1 MSAISAGA
9 LDRAILSFIHTYSNA
24 DASNHVFQE
33 CAFKI
38 FSYQYQHNR
47 MYRQFCDSSGL
58 VPGKLKSWKQ
68 IPAMP
73 ADGFKELELISF
85 SRHKIKKVFRTSGTT
100 QDKRG
105 AHAFETLKLYEAA
118 ILPAFHQYLL
128 PDKKRMQ
135 YCFLIQSS
143 KDAPDSSLS
152 YMMSVVN
159 KKCAHQ
165 KGKFYIG
172 KNWADFGLLVR
183 DLRYAR
189 MPVML
194 LATAFS
200 LKAFLD
206 YLENENIW
214 LNLPVHSRLMETGG
228 FKGRTKVVSKEILYR
243 LCGERLGISRS
254 HCVSEYGMTEL
265 SSQAYDTTLRDH
277 TLRKNGRFF
286 KKGPAWMRTL
296 VIDPKTGLEAPRG
309 KKGLLRHFDLAN
321 RGSVLAIQT
330 EDVGVQKG
338 DGFEVLSRAKTAQLR
353 GCSLS
358 YEKFIHAR

>member
-9 LDRAILSFIHTYSNA
+9 LDRAILSFIREYSA
-24 DASNHVFQE
+24 AEASDRVFQE
-33 CAFKI
+33 LAFKI
-38 FSYQYQHNR
+38 FAYQYQYNR
-47 MYRQFCDSSGL
+47 IYRQFCDSSG
-58 VPGKLKSWKQ
+58 VAPSKLKSWKQ

-85 SRHKIKKVFRTSGTT
+85 PRHKIKKVFRTSGTT

-105 AHAFETLKLYEAA
+105 VHAFETLKLYDAA
-118 ILPAFHQYLL
+118 LLPVFDHYLL

-152 YMMSVVN
+152 YMMSIVN
-159 KKCAHQ
+159 KKHAGL

-214 LNLPVHSRLMETGG
+214 LNLPAHSRLMETGG
-228 FKGRTKVVSKEILYR
+228 FKGRTQAVSKEVLYR

-277 TLRKNGRFF
+277 IQHKKRRFF

-296 VIDPKTGLEAPRG
+296 VIDPKSGSEAPRG

-321 RGSVLAIQT
+321 RGSVLAVQT
-330 EDVGVQKG
+330 EDVGVQKE
-338 DGFEVLSRAKTAQLR
+338 DGFEVLSRAKKAQLR